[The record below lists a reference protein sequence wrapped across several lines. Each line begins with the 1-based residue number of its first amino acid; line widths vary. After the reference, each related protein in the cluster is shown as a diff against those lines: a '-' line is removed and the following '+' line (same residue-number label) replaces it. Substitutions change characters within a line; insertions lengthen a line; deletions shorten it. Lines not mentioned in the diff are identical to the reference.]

1 LDWQKFEEVEPDNV
15 GNFQISKNMKTPRSQ
30 SIQILNALSKGRA
43 ITPIDALEK
52 FGCLRLAA
60 RISDLRADGH
70 QITTKIAKKNGK
82 RFAQYSMP

>member
-15 GNFQISKNMKTPRSQ
+15 GNFQTIKNMKIPRSQ
-30 SIQILNALSKGRA
+30 SIQILSALSKGRA
-43 ITPIDALEK
+43 ITPIDALNK

-82 RFAQYSMP
+82 RFAKYSMP